1 MHNYPKKLAF
11 ILACTLL
18 LSGCGNAKNDNTN
31 NTNTHNQ
38 TTQNTEKNAS
48 NTTNNSSS
56 ANTDFF
62 LNTSDIFTER
72 DLRTE
77 YDENTSISIA
87 LNNTSASCDSD
98 TVKIEGST
106 ITIQK
111 EGTYVFSGNL
121 DNGMIII
128 DTDDS
133 AKLQLVFNGVTIN
146 HETSAPLYILEADKV
161 FLTLVEGTTNTL
173 SNGGTFT
180 AIDENNIDSVIFS
193 KQDLTINGSG
203 SLTVSSPAG
212 HGIVSKDD
220 LVLTGGSYTIGS
232 ASHGLSANDSVR
244 ITNASITIAAGN
256 DGIQADNDED
266 EEKGFVYIAN
276 GTFNLET
283 AGDGI
288 SASSYVQI
296 ENGTFEMLCGGG
308 YENGDKTFSDS
319 WGNFG
324 GGMSMPQGG
333 MGGGRGGRSGAPSD
347 AESDTTSKD
356 TSNNGSDT
364 TSSNNA
370 YNNTLTLTSG
380 NNLGSTSNNTSESSS
395 TSMKGIKSAKGL
407 LINGGTFTIDSA
419 DDALHSD
426 VSLTINGGTFA
437 IASGDDAIHAE
448 ETLTISS
455 GTIDISESYEGLE
468 GLNIAISGG
477 TISIVSTDDGINAAG
492 GTDSSGFGGRDQMF
506 GGGGHGGMSSG
517 NGSIVISGGNIF
529 MYASGDGIDA
539 NGYLEI
545 TGGDTI
551 VTGPTQGDTAILDY
565 DSYATITGGSFI
577 GVGSTMM
584 AQTFGSD
591 STQGCFAVT
600 CGNISGGTALTLTDS
615 NGKEVVSYTPET
627 AYACIILSNPN
638 IQKGETYTITV
649 GDISGEFEAN

>member
-1 MHNYPKKLAF
+1 MRNSSKQLAL
-11 ILACTLL
+11 ILTFTLL
-18 LSGCGNAKNDNTN
+18 LGGCGNVKNDNPN
-31 NTNTHNQ
+31 NSNQ
-38 TTQNTEKNAS
+38 TTQNTENNQS
-48 NTTNNSSS
+48 NNQNNSSS
-56 ANTDFF
+56 TNTDFV
-62 LNTSDIFTER
+62 LNADDMFTER

-77 YDENTSISIA
+77 YDQNTSISIA
-87 LNNTSASCDSD
+87 LNNTSASCDSNH
-98 TVKIEGST
+98 VKIEGNT

-121 DNGMIII
+121 DNGMIIV
-128 DTDDS
+128 DTDDT

-146 HETSAPLYILEADKV
+146 NETSAPLYILEADKV
-161 FLTLVEGTTNTL
+161 FLTLAEGTTNTL

-203 SLTVSSPAG
+203 NLTISSPAG

-220 LVLTGGSYTIGS
+220 LVLTGGNYTIGS

-256 DGIQADNDED
+256 DGIQADNEED
-266 EEKGFVYIAN
+266 EEKGFVYIAD
-276 GTFNLET
+276 GTLNLET

-308 YENGDKTFSDS
+308 YENGDKTSSDS

-324 GGMSMPQGG
+324 GGMGMPQGG
-333 MGGGRGGRSGAPSD
+333 MGGSRGGRSNNASNAG
-347 AESDTTSKD
+347 SDTTSGD
-356 TSNNGSDT
+356 TSNNGSDR
-364 TSSNNA
+364 
-370 YNNTLTLTSG
+370 TLS
-380 NNLGSTSNNTSESSS
+380 STSNNTSDDSS
-395 TSMKGIKSAKGL
+395 TSMKGIKSAKEL

-426 VSLTINGGTFA
+426 VSLTINEGTFA
-437 IASGDDAIHAE
+437 IASGDDAVHAE

-492 GTDSSGFGGRDQMF
+492 GTDSSGMGGRDQMF
-506 GGGGHGGMSSG
+506 GGGRNGGMSAG
-517 NGSIVISGGNIF
+517 NGSITISGGNIF

-545 TGGDTI
+545 TDGDII

-584 AQTFGSD
+584 AQTFSSD

-600 CGNISGGTALTLTDS
+600 CGNVSGGTTLTLTDD
-615 NGKEVVSYTPET
+615 NGNTVVSYTPQT
-627 AYACIILSNPN
+627 SYACIILSNPN
-638 IQKGETYTITV
+638 IQKGENYTITV
-649 GDISGEFEAN
+649 GNVSGEFEAN